1 MEHCNCMR
9 RGLYWR
15 LQNHSSLQHVHLFES
30 ESVEFKFV
38 VLAWF
43 HNWHI
48 LSLVFVILVDQD
60 SPFRD
65 TVLIGFRKL
74 FSVVKYSICSPFKNQ
89 TFIGLPSL
97 KGNQNIYVFAQNI
110 EVAIL
115 VLLLLLHRH
124 FQSLSLQVKWDL
136 RSSSGSR
143 ARRAAANLLF
153 QFLIK
158 PFHLLPALSRTSLE
172 YLLFES
178 KVHRFVKELCEGDK
192 AFLVAT

>member
-1 MEHCNCMR
+1 MVFKRFSVFWLITVNKIFQSILVQNYIISLLHSRTSMEHRNCMR
-9 RGLYWR
+9 RGPCDW

-43 HNWHI
+43 HNGHI

-65 TVLIGFRKL
+65 AVLIGFRKL
-74 FSVVKYSICSPFKNQ
+74 FRVIKYPICRPFKNQ

-115 VLLLLLHRH
+115 VLLLLPQRH
-124 FQSLSLQVKWDL
+124 FQSLPLQ
-136 RSSSGSR
+136 
-143 ARRAAANLLF
+143 
-153 QFLIK
+153 IK
-158 PFHLLPALSRTSLE
+158 
-172 YLLFES
+172 
-178 KVHRFVKELCEGDK
+178 
-192 AFLVAT
+192 